1 MNKAEMIKEVAK
13 RLDGCTKA
21 DVQAV
26 IETYVDVV
34 KETLENDVTDTVIL
48 PGLGKFVVKQIPEK
62 AGVSPFDGKPWKKP
76 AHNELK
82 FTVVSSAKEV

>member
-1 MNKAEMIKEVAK
+1 MSRTEVIKQVAR

-34 KETLENDVTDTVIL
+34 METLEADTSETVAL
-48 PGLGKFVVKQIPEK
+48 PGLGKFSVKHIPEK
-62 AGVSPFDGKPWKKP
+62 SGVSHFDGKAWKKP

-82 FTVVSSAKEV
+82 FTVSASVKEI

>member
-48 PGLGKFVVKQIPEK
+48 PGL
-62 AGVSPFDGKPWKKP
+62 ANFDVNSITGYK
-76 AHNELK
+76 NQ
-82 FTVVSSAKEV
+82 FNDVYKEEAYALLNAIVEMFK